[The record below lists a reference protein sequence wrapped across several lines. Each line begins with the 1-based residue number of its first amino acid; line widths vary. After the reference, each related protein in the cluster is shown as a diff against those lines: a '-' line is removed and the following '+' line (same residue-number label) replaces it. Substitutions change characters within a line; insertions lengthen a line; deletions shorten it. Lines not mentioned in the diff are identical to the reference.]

1 MKRVVRQML
10 HAGRAAA
17 TAVTRG
23 TIKASNVSG
32 DVASGLTATIARQAK
47 VISNYA
53 HQQVQQS
60 QRLRQDARRLHRS
73 FTKYEKDVLVLSAKS
88 HVQATGED
96 VKKTRE
102 KLGNL
107 LRIITNADFSTGIRN
122 VDKYVREVIEAI
134 NRNKAKTAQ
143 ALELIEKI
151 EGQVRVARNYITA
164 NELAFGH
171 RKDDKT
177 SPDAH
182 AAVVTWLSMEDRIDY
197 TLLQRLDRV
206 EEALAALKRENNP
219 NVIKRQ
225 IEKLREFWNGFLDDY
240 NHLLHKLKEEL
251 KRPIGPSGSKIE
263 HKITNDL
270 DMGFTIY
277 YDTWDALFHLV
288 ENQVAIATHLHL
300 MFPDN
305 HDLHE
310 EFRKNVHPLTQRMYQ
325 RILKF
330 EEETNRA

>member
-206 EEALAALKRENNP
+206 EEALAALKRTAD
-219 NVIKRQ
+219 
-225 IEKLREFWNGFLDDY
+225 RET
-240 NHLLHKLKEEL
+240 E
-251 KRPIGPSGSKIE
+251 
-263 HKITNDL
+263 
-270 DMGFTIY
+270 
-277 YDTWDALFHLV
+277 
-288 ENQVAIATHLHL
+288 
-300 MFPDN
+300 
-305 HDLHE
+305 
-310 EFRKNVHPLTQRMYQ
+310 
-325 RILKF
+325 RILEWF
-330 EEETNRA
+330 LG